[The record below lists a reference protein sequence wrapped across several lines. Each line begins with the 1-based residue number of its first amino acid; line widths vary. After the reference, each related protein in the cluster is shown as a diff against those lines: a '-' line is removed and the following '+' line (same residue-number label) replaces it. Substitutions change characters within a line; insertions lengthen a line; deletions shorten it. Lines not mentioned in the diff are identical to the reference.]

1 MGVKEV
7 EMDFGS
13 GFEVRVKLDK
23 DSVGRS
29 GTIVGLMVQEIDSC
43 SGFRPK
49 SASGR
54 KWGSTELGVKEQS
67 GDFKQEGKVG
77 VE

>member
-13 GFEVRVKLDK
+13 GFEVRVELHKV
-23 DSVGRS
+23 SVGRS
-29 GTIVGLMVQEIDSC
+29 GEIVGLMVQEIGSC

-49 SASGR
+49 TASGR
-54 KWGSTELGVKEQS
+54 KWGSSELGVKELS